1 MSAYTVTGS
10 LTNFRK
16 GSLDLFSAK
25 PEHYAFSNIFDVA
38 QRSDFFERVAVTKNI
53 EYVTEV
59 IKIQHDSPWF
69 IAAHDE
75 FALIMDGDVTLT
87 FFTVP
92 PQTLPAPASQG
103 AHLLEAPPSGA
114 CMGNVQARRG
124 HLVLLP
130 ANTAYRLGSDQPA
143 VALIQTLSGDL
154 TQERWADIC
163 ARG

>member
-10 LTNFRK
+10 LTHFRK

-87 FFTVP
+87 FLLFPSDV
-92 PQTLPAPASQG
+92 AG
-103 AHLLEAPPSGA
+103 AG
-114 CMGNVQARRG
+114 VARRSFTRSAAVG
-124 HLVLLP
+124 SVHGKRPGPPRTPCPATRQHRLP
-130 ANTAYRLGSDQPA
+130 FGK
-143 VALIQTLSGDL
+143 
-154 TQERWADIC
+154 
-163 ARG
+163 

>member
-10 LTNFRK
+10 LTHFRK

-75 FALIMDGDVTLT
+75 FALIMMVMSRSL
-87 FFTVP
+87 F
-92 PQTLPAPASQG
+92 
-103 AHLLEAPPSGA
+103 LLFPL
-114 CMGNVQARRG
+114 RRC
-124 HLVLLP
+124 
-130 ANTAYRLGSDQPA
+130 RRRRRK
-143 VALIQTLSGDL
+143 ALIY
-154 TQERWADIC
+154 
-163 ARG
+163 